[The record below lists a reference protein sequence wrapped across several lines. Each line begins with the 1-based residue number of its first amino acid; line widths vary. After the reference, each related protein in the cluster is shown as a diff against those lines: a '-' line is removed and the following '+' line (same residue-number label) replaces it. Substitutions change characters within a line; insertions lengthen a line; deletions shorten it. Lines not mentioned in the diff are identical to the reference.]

1 MNSLMEMVKQIQ
13 VQYNYMFGFGKNKKQ
28 DDIDIL
34 EAYDLIVENKSN
46 PEFIILDV
54 RTPEEFEE
62 SRIENAINIDY
73 YSNNFKDEISKLKK
87 SRKYLVYCRSG
98 RRSASAL
105 KIMED
110 MGFNDVKNMKGGI
123 TKWINKGLP
132 IRS

>member
-1 MNSLMEMVKQIQ
+1 
-13 VQYNYMFGFGKNKKQ
+13 MFGFGKNKKQ
-28 DDIDIL
+28 DDLDIL
-34 EAYDLIVENKSN
+34 DAYDRIVENESN
-46 PEFIILDV
+46 SDFIILDV
-54 RTPEEFEE
+54 RTSEEFEE

-98 RRSASAL
+98 RRSASAV